1 MKKHIYNEQTGISCT
16 LQGSYYLPD
25 LALPKEDEKPIG
37 IWGRLHLEY
46 IKQYRKTRYTTL
58 LTNVKLNTYLVDIN
72 EHAENMLSLLVD
84 QMVIKEGMTEE
95 FKSNNQM
102 EWVTKMNSIRKSA
115 EEFVYHNIIY
125 K

>member
-1 MKKHIYNEQTGISCT
+1 MKKHIYNEQTGISYT

-37 IWGRLHLEY
+37 IWGRRHLEY
-46 IKQYRKTRYTTL
+46 IKQYRKARYTTL